1 MNEAE
6 IRKYASLMREL
17 DLTGIEIDEKQGVI
31 RLERERDG
39 AERGSFL
46 TGTSSSLGGAAGET
60 QNGGKAAETTQLYTA
75 ADPMEQMQTAVAAG
89 QAAEM
94 NAAAA
99 GGVLESVLSPTVG
112 IFYAAP
118 AENADP
124 YVKAG
129 DTVRKGD
136 VLCIIE
142 AMKLMNE
149 VLAEKDGV
157 IEAVCAENG
166 QIVEYGTELFRIR
179 EMSA

>member
-39 AERGSFL
+39 AGAGSL
-46 TGTSSSLGGAAGET
+46 LADAAPA
-60 QNGGKAAETTQLYTA
+60 Q
-75 ADPMEQMQTAVAAG
+75 
-89 QAAEM
+89 
-94 NAAAA
+94 NAAASGMQGSAAPYSAAQYSA
-99 GGVLESVLSPTVG
+99 GAQYSPLSEAPAFEAKPQAAQNYAAANLESVKSPTVG

-129 DTVRKGD
+129 DTVHKGD

-157 IEAVCAENG
+157 IEEICAQNG
-166 QIVEYGTELFRIR
+166 QVVEYGTELFRIR

>member
-39 AERGSFL
+39 AGAGSL
-46 TGTSSSLGGAAGET
+46 LAGAAPA
-60 QNGGKAAETTQLYTA
+60 Q
-75 ADPMEQMQTAVAAG
+75 
-89 QAAEM
+89 
-94 NAAAA
+94 NAAASGMQGSAAQYSA
-99 GGVLESVLSPTVG
+99 GAQYSPLSEAPAFEAKPQAAQNYAAANLESVKSPTVG

-129 DTVRKGD
+129 DTVHKGD

-157 IEAVCAENG
+157 IEEICAQNG
-166 QIVEYGTELFRIR
+166 QVVEYGTELFRIR

>member
-39 AERGSFL
+39 AGAGSL
-46 TGTSSSLGGAAGET
+46 LADAAPA
-60 QNGGKAAETTQLYTA
+60 Q
-75 ADPMEQMQTAVAAG
+75 
-89 QAAEM
+89 
-94 NAAAA
+94 NAAASGMQGSAAQYSAAQYSA
-99 GGVLESVLSPTVG
+99 GAQYSPAAEAPAFEAKPQAAQNYAAANLESVKSPTVG

-129 DTVRKGD
+129 DTVHKGD

-157 IEAVCAENG
+157 IEEICAQNG
-166 QIVEYGTELFRIR
+166 QLVEYGTELFRIK
-179 EMSA
+179 ELSA